1 MASQEKESIRVHTSV
16 AMQAKPR
23 AKRDPEARRRAIEQA
38 AAELLLEGGSQ
49 RLTHRKV
56 AERAQVPLGSTTQY
70 FSSIDDLRR
79 AGYAVISR
87 AIEQDYQEMIDRIH
101 ESKGDIRV
109 IASCLVE
116 YMNNEEEIRADVIL
130 YSAAV
135 RDPELMQLASMGLER
150 FVQSLKTYLSEE
162 QANAVAIFIDGAF
175 VEAGI
180 FGRRFSEAYILQV
193 LQALTQATY
202 TTSAHQ

>member
-1 MASQEKESIRVHTSV
+1 MESQEKETMRVN
-16 AMQAKPR
+16 AQAAAQAKPR

-49 RLTHRKV
+49 RLTHRRV

-70 FSSIDDLRR
+70 FSSIDELRR

-101 ESKGDIRV
+101 ESQGDIRV
-109 IASCLVE
+109 ISSCLVQ
-116 YMNNEEEIRADVIL
+116 YMNNKEEVRADAIL

-135 RDPELMQLASMGLER
+135 RDPELLQLASSGLER

-180 FGRRFSEAYILQV
+180 FGRQFSEAYILQV
-193 LQALTQATY
+193 LQVLAEATY
-202 TTSAHQ
+202 TVSAQQ

>member
-1 MASQEKESIRVHTSV
+1 MESQEKETMHVNAQAT
-16 AMQAKPR
+16 AQAKPR

-49 RLTHRKV
+49 RLTHRRV

-70 FSSIDDLRR
+70 FSSIDELRR

-101 ESKGDIRV
+101 ESQGDIRV
-109 IASCLVE
+109 IASCLVQ
-116 YMNNEEEIRADVIL
+116 YMNNKEEVRADAIL

-135 RDPELMQLASMGLER
+135 RDPELLQLTSSGLER

-180 FGRRFSEAYILQV
+180 FGRQFSEAYILQV
-193 LQALTQATY
+193 LQVLAEATY
-202 TTSAHQ
+202 TVSAQQ